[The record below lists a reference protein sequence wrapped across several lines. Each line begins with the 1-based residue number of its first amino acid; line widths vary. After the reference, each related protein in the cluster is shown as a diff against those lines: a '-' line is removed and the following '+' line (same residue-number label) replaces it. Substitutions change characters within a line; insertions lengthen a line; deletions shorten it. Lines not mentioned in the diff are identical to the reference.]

1 MIIINALTLP
11 RKCNKN
17 VTKVET
23 NLLILCFTNIK
34 RKMKQY
40 FKEVSRDWAIFKCL
54 GDKLSYKSIPNIW
67 SLFCKHRFLS
77 KNSKILYKWGWL

>member
-1 MIIINALTLP
+1 MQTEISKPSQSCGPMYIHFSHIIFGDLMIIINALTLP

-34 RKMKQY
+34 QKMKQY
-40 FKEVSRDWAIFKCL
+40 FKEVSRDWAIF
-54 GDKLSYKSIPNIW
+54 
-67 SLFCKHRFLS
+67 
-77 KNSKILYKWGWL
+77 

>member
-34 RKMKQY
+34 QKMKQY
-40 FKEVSRDWAIFKCL
+40 FKEVSRDWAIF
-54 GDKLSYKSIPNIW
+54 
-67 SLFCKHRFLS
+67 
-77 KNSKILYKWGWL
+77 